1 MSKSNNMNAAKSY
14 RWVESLLT
22 LSIISLI
29 SVFISCEENE
39 AIETIDYQEIWESDS
54 LTIDNYIKE
63 NGLDPVFTTAS
74 GARYA
79 IQSVGE
85 GDSINYNDLITIN
98 YTAYDANGIVFKS
111 SIIPDSSEYY
121 IYPIFAPLTFTYTSS
136 GWTLEY
142 TSLFASL
149 QSYGLFEAI
158 SAALVNMK
166 TGGQVVVL
174 LPSTLGFG
182 SSSDPSNIIS
192 PYSVLRYEIS
202 PLYVR

>member
-1 MSKSNNMNAAKSY
+1 MNAAKSY
-14 RWVESLLT
+14 RWIESLLT
-22 LSIISLI
+22 LSIIFLI

-121 IYPIFAPLTFTYTSS
+121 IYPIFAPLTFNCKCFGISELKAFLPGLIYFNLSITCFELFVSS
-136 GWTLEY
+136 
-142 TSLFASL
+142 
-149 QSYGLFEAI
+149 
-158 SAALVNMK
+158 
-166 TGGQVVVL
+166 L
-174 LPSTLGFG
+174 L
-182 SSSDPSNIIS
+182 
-192 PYSVLRYEIS
+192 
-202 PLYVR
+202 

>member
-79 IQSVGE
+79 IQSVG
-85 GDSINYNDLITIN
+85 
-98 YTAYDANGIVFKS
+98 
-111 SIIPDSSEYY
+111 
-121 IYPIFAPLTFTYTSS
+121 
-136 GWTLEY
+136 
-142 TSLFASL
+142 
-149 QSYGLFEAI
+149 
-158 SAALVNMK
+158 
-166 TGGQVVVL
+166 
-174 LPSTLGFG
+174 
-182 SSSDPSNIIS
+182 
-192 PYSVLRYEIS
+192 
-202 PLYVR
+202 